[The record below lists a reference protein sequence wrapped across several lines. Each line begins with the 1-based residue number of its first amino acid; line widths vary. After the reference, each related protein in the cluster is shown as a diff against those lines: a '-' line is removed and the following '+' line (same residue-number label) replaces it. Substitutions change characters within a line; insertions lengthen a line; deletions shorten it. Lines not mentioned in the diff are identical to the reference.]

1 MRLSAIVNS
10 IKSQETIDSYQLIPR
25 VKRRWN
31 GKSITKI
38 QMTLFLNLAG
48 PEHFSLPS
56 VETI

>member
-31 GKSITKI
+31 GKSIIEI
-38 QMTLFLNLAG
+38 QNDIVFKPCWT
-48 PEHFSLPS
+48 
-56 VETI
+56 